1 MINQYKVIKQLG
13 SGAFAKVK
21 LCEDTNSKI
30 KYAIK
35 IMNKKELKAKSGG
48 QGRSAYDCVLDE
60 LKVLKRIEHP
70 NIIWLNEIIDDEN
83 K

>member
-1 MINQYKVIKQLG
+1 MG

-21 LCEDTNSKI
+21 LCEDTTTHI
-30 KYAIK
+30 RLAVK
-35 IMNKKELKAKSGG
+35 IMNKKELKAKPGG
-48 QGRSAYDCVLDE
+48 KGRSAYDCVLDE

-70 NIIWLNEIIDDEN
+70 NIIWLHEIIDDEN